1 MLTTPFL
8 RKLSFFKFFVV
19 YLTTIRPLLTW
30 FPSKHR
36 FPLSHKLDH
45 FWFVRKSAKKRFATP
60 PPTKS
65 SSLNIKLHHPVLIT
79 PLFHPRPTLLM
90 VVAALPLGVVVVVA
104 VALVADKDTTDPPNP
119 DSSTLYPSF
128 RPPSH
133 AWVGPYQP
141 YTGPP
146 SFGPSNAPKSPIN
159 SRSTAEAHYAQPYG
173 HPLPSAPGHHHYY
186 GPRPSTAPPT
196 MPPSTS
202 ASPVLDQ
209 QALISAFETM
219 NLHPPA
225 QEWYLDSNNN
235 NPGTLHCIINSCTN
249 PCSHIT
255 IGNGVSLRDP
265 CRPHNYQSLTPT
277 PSN

>member
-1 MLTTPFL
+1 MLTTPFS
-8 RKLSFFKFFVV
+8 RKLSFFKFSVV

-30 FPSKHR
+30 FPSRHR

-65 SSLNIKLHHPVLIT
+65 SSLNIKLHHPLLIT

-119 DSSTLYPSF
+119 DSSTWYLSF

-133 AWVGPYQP
+133 AWVGRYQP

-146 SFGPSNAPKSPIN
+146 SFGPSNAPKSPIY

-186 GPRPSTAPPT
+186 GLRTSIAPPT

-209 QALISAFETM
+209 QALISAFVRWISVLRHQ
-219 NLHPPA
+219 N
-225 QEWYLDSNNN
+225 
-235 NPGTLHCIINSCTN
+235 GTLILGYGAHDQQPRYS
-249 PCSHIT
+249 P
-255 IGNGVSLRDP
+255 L
-265 CRPHNYQSLTPT
+265 YY
-277 PSN
+277 